1 MLLQQYI
8 LPVVRWDRGVLKGVL
23 GTAFIAQFEK
33 HRLVITAGHVAD
45 CARDKKWE
53 WGVVYT
59 LDSGELHF
67 ATANAYVRSKR
78 HDIVAVPLN
87 DFVPGLPA
95 GGLQL
100 GSPDY
105 ALDQD
110 LCTFEYSRSHLVLGN
125 GETTPDLALEPYF
138 HKGHA
143 MRRYLEP
150 PLDPSG
156 EPRLEVSFPALQGA
170 SGAPVLNTAD
180 NSVVGMLVTN
190 HEQHLLPAQVVT
202 IQCDE
207 DRTEETAY
215 FLPMG
220 VALDIRAILDFL
232 ENEDIPAC
240 VVGRDSTDLDSPEAT
255 G

>member
-1 MLLQQYI
+1 MLLQQYV
-8 LPVVRWDRGVLKGVL
+8 LPVVRWERGLLKGVL
-23 GTAFIAQFEK
+23 GTAFIAQFGK

-45 CARDKKWE
+45 TALANKWE

-78 HDIVAVPLN
+78 HDVAAVPLN
-87 DFVPGLPA
+87 DFVAGLPV
-95 GGLQL
+95 GGLQF

-110 LCTFEYSRSHLVLGN
+110 LCTFEYSQSHLLARP
-125 GETTPDLALEPYF
+125 GEPVPDQALVPYF

-143 MRRYLEP
+143 MRRFLEL
-150 PLDPSG
+150 PLDPDG

-170 SGAPVLNTAD
+170 SGAPVLNTAN
-180 NSVVGMLVTN
+180 NSVVGMLIGN
-190 HEQHLLPAQVVT
+190 QERHLLPAQVVT
-202 IQCDE
+202 IECD
-207 DRTEETAY
+207 DGRTEATSY

-220 VALDIRAILDFL
+220 VALDVRAVLDFL
-232 ENEDIPAC
+232 ENENPQDCIVGCDPVESEPA
-240 VVGRDSTDLDSPEAT
+240 E
-255 G
+255 